1 MELWVWYVL
10 VGLVWGGSNPLLKR
24 GASSLTSVPPYK
36 WAGPLGGV
44 LAETV
49 HLFTTPSYLL
59 PFAANQGGSLLFLVC
74 LGNAPLSDA
83 VPIVNALTFAATALM
98 GMALGEPV
106 SQNYPLTFAGMA
118 LVSLGIYLCV
128 S

>member
-1 MELWVWYVL
+1 MGTRLVVLVVGWLVGCGRQMEMELWMWYVL

-24 GASSLTSVPPYK
+24 GALTATSVPPYT

-74 LGNAPLSDA
+74 LGNA
-83 VPIVNALTFAATALM
+83 
-98 GMALGEPV
+98 LGEPV